1 MGKVRLRLF
10 PVMIFV
16 AVLTLSIKVNDFV
29 DGLALVGG
37 SLSVAPLQAQQATP
51 EEAADQP
58 ADGEESAGGADEGAG
73 EAADAEGA
81 PGETGG
87 DQSANALLDDLG
99 ADSLGSGNEFTD
111 AEISVLQDLKA
122 RREALDSRASEL
134 ELREQMIRA
143 AEHTLES
150 KIDEWKLLR
159 TEVEGLLREYDT
171 QQDQDLNRLAAYYER
186 MKPKDAARIFN
197 ELEMKELLSI
207 VGRMKDTKASA
218 VIAEMD
224 TGKATSLTTELAARS
239 PVSMP
244 DAGPVAAN

>member
-1 MGKVRLRLF
+1 MGNVRLRLF

-16 AVLTLSIKVNDFV
+16 AALSLSIKVNDFV
-29 DGLALVGG
+29 DGLASIGG
-37 SLSVAPLQAQQATP
+37 SVSMAPLQAQEGVP
-51 EEAADQP
+51 EQ
-58 ADGEESAGGADEGAG
+58 EGAG
-73 EAADAEGA
+73 EEAAGASEEGDGATADAASEGPA
-81 PGETGG
+81 G
-87 DQSANALLDDLG
+87 DQSANALLDQLG
-99 ADSLGSGNEFTD
+99 AESLESGNEFTD

-150 KIDEWKLLR
+150 KIDEWKLLK
-159 TEVEGLLREYDT
+159 TEVEGLLRAYDT
-171 QQDQDLNRLAAYYER
+171 QQDEDLNRLAAYYER

-197 ELEMKELLSI
+197 ELDMKELLSI
-207 VGRMKDTKASA
+207 VGRMKDNNASA

-224 TGKATSLTTELAARS
+224 TRKATDLTTRLAARS
-239 PVSMP
+239 HVSMP

>member
-1 MGKVRLRLF
+1 MGSVRLRLF

-16 AVLTLSIKVNDFV
+16 AVLSLSIKVGDFV
-29 DGLALVGG
+29 DGLATIGG
-37 SLSVAPLQAQQATP
+37 SVSVASLQAQQATP
-51 EEAADQP
+51 EEAAPEQAAEGD
-58 ADGEESAGGADEGAG
+58 AGDGAEGGDPVAG
-73 EAADAEGA
+73 EAETA
-81 PGETGG
+81 GEGG
-87 DQSANALLDDLG
+87 DGQSANALLDELG
-99 ADSLGSGNEFTD
+99 ADEIEPDNQFTD

-122 RREALDSRASEL
+122 RREALDSRGKEL

-150 KIDEWKLLR
+150 KIDEWKLLK

-171 QQDQDLNRLAAYYER
+171 QQDEDLKRLAAYYER

-197 ELEMKELLSI
+197 ELEMKELLAI
-207 VGRMKDTKASA
+207 VERMKDSKASA

-239 PVSMP
+239 PVSVP
-244 DAGPVAAN
+244 DGSPVASN